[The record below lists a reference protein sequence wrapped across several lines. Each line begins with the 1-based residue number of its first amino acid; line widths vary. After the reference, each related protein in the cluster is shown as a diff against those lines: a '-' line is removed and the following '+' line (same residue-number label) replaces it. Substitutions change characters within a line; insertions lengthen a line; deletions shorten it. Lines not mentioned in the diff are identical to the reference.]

1 MKTLRVADLFCGA
14 GGTSTGVKI
23 AAAAADVRVDL
34 TAVNHWP
41 VAVET
46 HAANHPEARHLC
58 ESLDSVDP
66 RKAVGGR
73 LDLLWA
79 SPECTHHSRA
89 RGGKPINDQSR
100 ATAWC
105 VVRWADALRP
115 RWIGVENVQEFA
127 EWAPI
132 GENGKP
138 LKSRRGDVFAA
149 WVQALRALGYTVD
162 WRVLCAADYGA
173 ATTRTRLFVLAR
185 HDGGKRGGGPIPWPD
200 ETHAAVGAHPSLLRQ
215 VQPWR
220 AAREIIDWSI
230 AGRSIFGRE
239 KPLAENTLKRIAAGA
254 RKFWGVELEP
264 FLVVMRNH
272 CNGVSLNQ
280 PLPTLTAG
288 GTHIGIVQPF
298 IVPFHSPK
306 PGEGCR
312 AKSIDQ
318 PLPTLTCEPRFGIA
332 EPFLIGQQ
340 SGATARGVSAP
351 APTLSTA
358 GAVSLIEPFLVSFYG
373 SGVNVSSIRE
383 PLRTLTTRD
392 RHGLVTPA
400 ALDITFRMLKVHE
413 GAAAMGFPASYRFAG
428 TVRDQMAQVGNA
440 VEVNQA
446 RALAAVMVADLV
458 GRQER
463 AA

>member
-1 MKTLRVADLFCGA
+1 VKAIRVADLFCGA
-14 GGTSTGVKI
+14 GGTSTGVKL
-23 AAAAADVRVDL
+23 AAAAADVRVEL

-105 VVRWADALRP
+105 VVRWADAMRP

-185 HDGGKRGGGPIPWPD
+185 HDGGKRGCGPIPWPD
-200 ETHAAVGAHPSLLRQ
+200 ETHASASAHPSLLRQ

-230 AGRSIFGRE
+230 VGRSIFGRE
-239 KPLAENTLKRIAAGA
+239 KPLAENTLRRIAAGA

-264 FLVVMRNH
+264 FLIAMEHGGRVVDINK
-272 CNGVSLNQ
+272 
-280 PLPTLTAG
+280 PLPTITCARG
-288 GTHIGIVQPF
+288 GAFGLVQPF
-298 IVPFHSPK
+298 MIGQQSNAAPRTV
-306 PGEGCR
+306 
-312 AKSIDQ
+312 DQ
-318 PLPTLTCEPRFGIA
+318 PMPTIA
-332 EPFLIGQQ
+332 AAGKVAIVEPFLIGQQ
-340 SGATARGVSAP
+340 SGATPRAVSEP